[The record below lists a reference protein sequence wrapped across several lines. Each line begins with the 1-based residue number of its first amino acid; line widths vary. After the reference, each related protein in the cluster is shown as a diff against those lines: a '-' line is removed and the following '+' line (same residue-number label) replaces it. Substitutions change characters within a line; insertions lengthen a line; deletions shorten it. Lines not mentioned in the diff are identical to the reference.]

1 MNNLANIDMIFNFED
16 DDDEESSEAPLYN
29 ELPEYAIA
37 TLNVMYY
44 ELTLS
49 NCNTFRKAMRKR
61 YFVERIRPANT
72 LKTIRCSLGKDI
84 LLHKIAKF
92 LC

>member
-1 MNNLANIDMIFNFED
+1 MNDLGNIDMIFNFE

-29 ELPEYAIA
+29 ELPEYAIT
-37 TLNVMYY
+37 TLNVIHY
-44 ELTLS
+44 ELTIS
-49 NCNTFRKAMRKR
+49 NRNTLRKAMRKR
-61 YFVERIRPANT
+61 YFERIRPANT